1 MSFGGSQRYEKVQ
14 SEWRQQGNK
23 PFVGDRGQ
31 LILDAMRSKT
41 WISSEMKHSVGPIV
55 VLALAVLVGC
65 LFVGTNLYY
74 NRGDLSDNGINI
86 SAPLDDT
93 FIHLQYGRQIGEGEW
108 FRYNDGDPV
117 STGASSFLYVLVL
130 GGAHFLGISGG
141 HLLAFAIILGAG
153 LLVLA
158 ALLGYELG
166 RSLAGERA
174 GLWGGALIAANGAFA
189 WGATSGMEVALFS
202 VLILGTLLAFL
213 RELSSERF
221 LLTPILAALTA
232 LTRPEGLLFALV
244 ITGAVVFVLLR
255 SLSKTRPYSFR
266 RSMAVLYAFLPIAA
280 GVAQYTFY
288 RIATGSSVQNG
299 VLAKSLL
306 YEPVFYPTEVLD
318 AVFQNLTTLNLFV
331 LTGLEPGNYL
341 FPGTILFCVLGT
353 LYLALEDA
361 RYRTFAVASGTAL
374 VVAMSSTALLGL
386 PGAPWGWHHYR
397 YLLPFF
403 PPTLVFAVVGFYS
416 LGTLNRKTWLP
427 EALAGSAVLC
437 SLLGLPVWAA
447 TTGGNSLQIK
457 EQQVSIGYWIQE
469 NLPPGA
475 RVGVNDVGAMRYY
488 GGHPT
493 VDLIG
498 LTTNGLALPSRNGL
512 GSLYEALEKMPE
524 DKRPDYFAIYPTWF
538 PGFEASGVLD
548 QEIARFSLSSRPETA
563 GIVGGSEVVVYRADW
578 SLARSGE
585 TFRGEGTVRDTLDVA
600 DLGSEREHDYEMR
613 MPLIGL
619 EPANLLTQK
628 RSPDGEVILDG
639 GRELPG
645 AEEFTITGLSP
656 NRPVDVVMRTS
667 SAPFT
672 LQVQADG
679 KDLGEWVF
687 QPSGSG
693 WQEAT
698 FTIPAQSVLSGSLR
712 LRLSPS
718 RDAPLETHTAY
729 HYWFVQQS

>member
-1 MSFGGSQRYEKVQ
+1 
-14 SEWRQQGNK
+14 
-23 PFVGDRGQ
+23 
-31 LILDAMRSKT
+31 MRSKT
-41 WISSEMKHSVGPIV
+41 WISSGMKHSVGPTV

-74 NRGDLSDNGINI
+74 NRGDLSDNRINI

-108 FRYNDGDPV
+108 FRYNDDDPV
-117 STGASSFLYVLVL
+117 STGASSFLYVLLL
-130 GGAHFLGISGG
+130 GGAHFLGFSGG
-141 HLLAFAIILGAG
+141 HLLAFAIIFGAG

-166 RSLAGERA
+166 RRLAGERA
-174 GLWGGALIAANGAFA
+174 GLWSGALIAANGAFA

-244 ITGAVVFVLLR
+244 ITGAAVFVLLR
-255 SLSKTRPYSFR
+255 DLRKTRPYSFR

-306 YEPVFYPTEVLD
+306 YEPVFYPTEFLD
-318 AVFQNLTTLNLFV
+318 AVFQNLTKLNLFV

-353 LYLALEDA
+353 LYLALEDV

-374 VVAMSSTALLGL
+374 VLAMSSTALLGL

-427 EALAGSAVLC
+427 EALAGFAVLC

-457 EQQVSIGYWIQE
+457 EQQVSIGYWIRE

-512 GSLYEALEKMPE
+512 GSLYETLEKMPE
-524 DKRPDYFAIYPTWF
+524 EKRPDYFAIYPTWF
-538 PGFEASGVLD
+538 PGFETSGVLD

-578 SLARSGE
+578 GLARSGE
-585 TFRGEGTVRDTLDVA
+585 PFRSEGTVRDTLDVA
-600 DLGSEREHDYEMR
+600 DLASEREHDYEMR

-639 GRELPG
+639 GRALPG
-645 AEEFTITGLSP
+645 AEEFTVTGLSP

-679 KDLGEWVF
+679 KDLGEWTF

-698 FTIPAQSVLSGSLR
+698 FTIPARSVLSESLR

>member
-1 MSFGGSQRYEKVQ
+1 
-14 SEWRQQGNK
+14 
-23 PFVGDRGQ
+23 
-31 LILDAMRSKT
+31 MRSKT
-41 WISSEMKHSVGPIV
+41 WISSGMKHSVGPTV

-74 NRGDLSDNGINI
+74 NRGDLSDNRINI

-117 STGASSFLYVLVL
+117 STGASSFLYVLLL
-130 GGAHFLGISGG
+130 GGAHFLGFSGN
-141 HLLAFAIILGAG
+141 HLLAFAIIFGAG

-166 RSLAGERA
+166 RRLAGERA
-174 GLWGGALIAANGAFA
+174 GLWSGALIAANGAFA

-244 ITGAVVFVLLR
+244 ITGAAVFVLLR
-255 SLSKTRPYSFR
+255 DLRKTRPYSFR

-280 GVAQYTFY
+280 GVAQYMFY

-306 YEPVFYPTEVLD
+306 YEPVFYPTEFLD
-318 AVFQNLTTLNLFV
+318 AVFQNLTKLNLFV

-353 LYLALEDA
+353 LYLALEDV

-374 VVAMSSTALLGL
+374 VLAMSSTALLGL

-427 EALAGSAVLC
+427 EALAGFALLC

-447 TTGGNSLQIK
+447 TTGGNALQIK
-457 EQQVSIGYWIQE
+457 EQQVSIGYWIRE

-512 GSLYEALEKMPE
+512 GSLYETLEKMPE
-524 DKRPDYFAIYPTWF
+524 EKRPDYFAIYPTWF
-538 PGFEASGVLD
+538 PGFETSGVLD

-578 SLARSGE
+578 GLARSGE
-585 TFRGEGTVRDTLDVA
+585 PFRGEGTVRDTLDVA
-600 DLGSEREHDYEMR
+600 DLASEREHDYEMR

-679 KDLGEWVF
+679 ELLGEWAF

-698 FTIPAQSVLSGSLR
+698 FTIPAQSVRSGSLR
-712 LRLSPS
+712 VRLSPS
-718 RDAPLETHTAY
+718 EEAPLESHTAY
-729 HYWFVQQS
+729 HYWFVQRS

>member
-1 MSFGGSQRYEKVQ
+1 
-14 SEWRQQGNK
+14 
-23 PFVGDRGQ
+23 
-31 LILDAMRSKT
+31 MRSKT
-41 WISSEMKHSVGPIV
+41 WISSRMKHSVGPTV

-74 NRGDLSDNGINI
+74 NRGDLSDNKINI

-93 FIHLQYGRQIGEGEW
+93 FIHLQYSRQIGEGQW

-117 STGASSFLYVLVL
+117 STGASSFLYVLLL
-130 GGAHFLGISGG
+130 GGAHFLGFSGN
-141 HLLAFAIILGAG
+141 HLLAFAIIFGAG

-166 RSLAGERA
+166 RRLAGERA
-174 GLWGGALIAANGAFA
+174 GLWSGALIAANGAFA

-244 ITGAVVFVLLR
+244 ITGAAVFVLLR
-255 SLSKTRPYSFR
+255 DLRKTRPYLFR

-306 YEPVFYPTEVLD
+306 YEPVFYPTEFLD
-318 AVFQNLTTLNLFV
+318 AVFQNLTKLNLFV

-353 LYLALEDA
+353 LYLALEDV

-374 VVAMSSTALLGL
+374 VLAMSSTALLGL

-427 EALAGSAVLC
+427 EALAGFALLC

-447 TTGGNSLQIK
+447 TTGGNALQIK
-457 EQQVSIGYWIQE
+457 EQQVSIGYWIRE

-512 GSLYEALEKMPE
+512 GSLYETLEKMPE
-524 DKRPDYFAIYPTWF
+524 EKRPDYFAIYPTWF
-538 PGFEASGVLD
+538 PGFETSGVLD

-578 SLARSGE
+578 GLARSGE
-585 TFRGEGTVRDTLDVA
+585 PFRGEGTVRDTLDVA
-600 DLGSEREHDYEMR
+600 DLASEREHDYEMR

-639 GRELPG
+639 GRALPG

-656 NRPVDVVMRTS
+656 KRPVDVVMRTS

-679 KDLGEWVF
+679 KDLGEWTF

-698 FTIPAQSVLSGSLR
+698 FTIPARSVLSESLR